1 MARVKLV
8 EKDEA
13 PPMVKE
19 LYEKNTDRNGRILN
33 LWKAMGNLPYIG
45 LNYQRMGNS
54 ILKGEGLSPALRELA
69 IVRVGNLARC
79 LYEVAAHTA
88 IALRSGVSK
97 DKLDNIGKWKDFKG
111 FTDVE
116 RAVLQYAD
124 EVAVDIRV
132 KDETFNALK
141 KHLTDQNIVELTAVI
156 GYYGMTC
163 RILEA
168 LKIDMEAT

>member
-1 MARVKLV
+1 MARIKLV

-19 LYEKNTDRNGRILN
+19 LYEKNVDRNGRIMN

-54 ILKGEGLSPALRELA
+54 ILKGEGLDPALRELA

-79 LYEVAAHTA
+79 PYEVTAHTA
-88 IALRSGVSK
+88 IAMRSGVSK
-97 DKLDNIGKWKDFKG
+97 EKLDGIGKWKEHKG
-111 FTDVE
+111 YTDAE
-116 RAVLQYAD
+116 KAVLQYAD
-124 EVAVDIRV
+124 EVAVNVQV

-141 KHLTDQNIVELTAVI
+141 KHLTDQNIVELTAAI

-168 LKIDMEAT
+168 LKVDMEAT

>member
-8 EKDEA
+8 EKEEA
-13 PPMVKE
+13 PQMVKE
-19 LYEKNTDRNGRILN
+19 LYEKNADRNGRVLN

-79 LYEVAAHTA
+79 AYEVAAHTN
-88 IALRSGVSK
+88 IALRSGVAK
-97 DKLDNIGKWKDFKG
+97 EKLDNLGRWKEHKE

-124 EVAVDIRV
+124 EVAINVQV
-132 KDETFNALK
+132 KDEAFATLK
-141 KHLTDQNIVELTAVI
+141 KFLTDQNIVELTAAI
-156 GYYGMTC
+156 G
-163 RILEA
+163 
-168 LKIDMEAT
+168 